1 MKNEKSILCLSW
13 CDADNVVNYG
23 QILQALAMMQLLRQ
37 CTSGEIKYV
46 SYFPRGVKG
55 KIKYIIEHLDLNNGH
70 LYSYIKTKKTINRI
84 IKANDIKFFQI
95 QNQDIPASVT
105 KNVDIL
111 LCGSDQIWHPQ
122 NYNKYF
128 FLAFGNHNSKR
139 VSYAA
144 SLPKTHIESQFET
157 QYESMKDCLQN
168 FDFISVREQSSVKF
182 VSSLSS
188 KEVVSVMDPTFLVP
202 VSYWEGMIE
211 EIKMNSRYIFVYIP
225 NGMDDDMAKMI
236 SEISNNLHIDT
247 IFVMITRGKNLLKNT
262 KDLNFVSL
270 GQFLYLIKNA
280 QCVITSSFHAVVFS
294 SIFHTNFYAY
304 DVPNKSRGEDVRLRD
319 ILEILD
325 LGNRKISLDGS
336 VDYQNINFSLVD
348 KKIKEKSE
356 ISFNLLKKN
365 IE

>member
-55 KIKYIIEHLDLNNGH
+55 RIKYIIKHLDLYNGH

-95 QNQDIPASVT
+95 QNQDIPASVK

-111 LCGSDQIWHPQ
+111 VCGSDQIWHPQ
-122 NYNKYF
+122 NYNKNF

-139 VSYAA
+139 ISYAA

-157 QYESMKDCLQN
+157 QYESMKECLQN

-202 VSYWEGMIE
+202 LSYWEGLIE
-211 EIKMNSRYIFVYIP
+211 EIKMDSRYIFVYIP

-236 SEISNNLHIDT
+236 SEISNNLHIDSVL
-247 IFVMITRGKNLLKNT
+247 VMITRGKNLLEKA
-262 KDLNFVSL
+262 KVLNFVSL
-270 GQFLYLIKNA
+270 GQFLHLIKNA

-319 ILEILD
+319 ILD
-325 LGNRKISLDGS
+325 TLGLQDRKICEGKSISFQSID
-336 VDYQNINFSLVD
+336 FSRVD

-356 ISFNLLKKN
+356 LSFKLLKDN
-365 IE
+365 ME